1 MPQPN
6 EKKLVNRLFE
16 NLIRRCYHETR
27 AILKN
32 NLELLKT
39 MAELWRELIEVP
51 VAIIHEHL
59 TSTVAASTANEPSSS
74 SSSSLKYS
82 PKLITGIQL
91 FGIVL
96 ANQIEAYEY
105 PPDLD
110 SVDFYRA
117 LLRCMKN
124 PARPV
129 HASSA
134 EVVGLLL
141 RWLQPQEITNKKAI
155 SSSNPNKNIESE
167 KFDLVLEELFQ
178 ILSRLQLN
186 LLITCVHRI
195 QLNYPPISERFMT
208 ILVHNLPRLYGK
220 HFSFSLTKKVF

>member
-59 TSTVAASTANEPSSS
+59 TSTVAASTTTANEPSSS
-74 SSSSLKYS
+74 SSPKYS

-105 PPDLD
+105 PPDL
-110 SVDFYRA
+110 SSIDFYRA

-141 RWLQPQEITNKKAI
+141 KWLQPQEISSNKKAI
-155 SSSNPNKNIESE
+155 NNIEPE

-220 HFSFSLTKKVF
+220 HLISFNFKCF